1 MEEVAMKKKRRV
13 LSFAERHARLDELER
28 REEQKQEVE
37 AAKAEYAA
45 LRKKLDGLEAELAA
59 MREDFKIRFGMK
71 LMVFEDKAE
80 VGA

>member
-1 MEEVAMKKKRRV
+1 MKKKRRV